1 MMADYGSTF
10 EKMKEGPKTRGTERK
25 QYRLKNGYQADVY
38 PIVLRAAAQDPPSL
52 NHRYNQLG
60 ERISQIC
67 QGEAPSGSSV
77 TGACEHIA
85 SIANSSTNAEVIE
98 WDSENDVLDIR
109 DPYLLFYL
117 RWSEFE
123 EDRREPI

>member
-1 MMADYGSTF
+1 MAS
-10 EKMKEGPKTRGTERK
+10 ENPKNIK
-25 QYRLKNGYQADVY
+25 
-38 PIVLRAAAQDPPSL
+38 S
-52 NHRYNQLG
+52 
-60 ERISQIC
+60 SQIC
-67 QGEAPSGSSV
+67 EGEEPSGSSV
-77 TGACEHIA
+77 IGACEHIA

-123 EDRREPI
+123 EDRSARR